1 MDPRAEEGRPDRAER
16 GLNAQPL
23 RSVYT
28 LVVVLG
34 LLVVLGIVSFSG
46 RGDECKTVAGTDG
59 TSEQVCFGQ
68 FPDRIGDF
76 FR

>member
-1 MDPRAEEGRPDRAER
+1 MHPRAEDGRPERAER
-16 GLNAQPL
+16 GLNARPL

-34 LLVVLGIVSFSG
+34 LLVVLGVVSSSA
-46 RGDECKTVAGTDG
+46 RGDECQAVAGTDG
-59 TSEQVCFGQ
+59 TRAQVCFGQ